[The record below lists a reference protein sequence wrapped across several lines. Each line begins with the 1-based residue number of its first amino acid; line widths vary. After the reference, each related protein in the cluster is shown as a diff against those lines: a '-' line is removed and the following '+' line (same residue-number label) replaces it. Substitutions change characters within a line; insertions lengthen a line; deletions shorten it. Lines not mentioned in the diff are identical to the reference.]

1 MRKPLTALVLSTML
15 AVSSVTTFTSI
26 AVAESKFQIKE
37 DATVADRVKAFAD
50 IKALFTE
57 KTVLA
62 DVKKLYLDK
71 FQAEVKRIDATIK
84 ADDPKIEEN
93 LLLVLDAAIK
103 GDLTVGQA
111 QQAVD
116 KGLQWYF
123 YFFIRDQ
130 MNNQVRP
137 LLTKGDIA
145 GATAAF
151 DKVIQVYEGALQ
163 STVDKRDKKYG
174 TDMVAIL
181 KGTIE
186 QIQKDIKDN
195 NVNDFNVH
203 RQILDKTIIKVYTLA
218 TLTYAESI
226 PTKPAADQPTA
237 ITEGYF
243 LYMPVYTYLRGGSA
257 ADANAVKDA
266 FASGDPSKINLTTIQ
281 DQLQRTYIGKV
292 SEYVK
297 QALTKLEAGDLQG
310 ARGYAAEG
318 SMFLVGQEVFLGKE
332 NYKAALEVT
341 NQFVEAVDKADLAA
355 ANKSSFEVLK
365 FLVGKDGTS
374 LKIGDTAYQV
384 DGTAYTA
391 ENAPYISLKSN
402 RTLVPVRP
410 IAQAIQADAEV
421 EWIHATQS
429 VVITKDGK
437 KTVLVPGSDRIEQD
451 GIINENVKLD
461 QPMEIVNGSAF
472 IPLRAVAELFGKR
485 VFFENGEIIIL
496 R

>member
-1 MRKPLTALVLSTML
+1 MRKQFAALALSTML
-15 AVSSVTTFTSI
+15 AVSSVATFTSV

-37 DATVADRVKAFAD
+37 DTVIAERVKAFSD

-57 KTVLA
+57 KTVLE
-62 DVKKLYLDK
+62 DVKKLYVEK
-71 FQAEVKRIDATIK
+71 FEADVKRIDATIK
-84 ADDPKIEEN
+84 AADPKIEEN
-93 LLLVLDAAIK
+93 LLLVLNSAIK
-103 GDLTVGQA
+103 GDLKVDQA
-111 QQAVD
+111 KQAVD

-145 GATAAF
+145 GAQAAF
-151 DKVIQVYEGALQ
+151 DKVIQTYEGALQ

-174 TDMVAIL
+174 IDMVGIL

-186 QIQKDIKDN
+186 QIQKDIAAG

-226 PTKPAADQPTA
+226 PTKSAADQPTA
-237 ITEGYF
+237 ITEAYF
-243 LYMPVYTYLRGGSA
+243 LFMPVYTYLRGGSA
-257 ADANAVKDA
+257 EDANAIKEA
-266 FASGDPSKINLTTIQ
+266 FASGDASKINFTNIQ

-292 SEYVK
+292 SEYVN
-297 QALTKLEAGDLQG
+297 QAFKKLEAGDLQG

-332 NYKAALEVT
+332 KYAAALEVT
-341 NQFVEAVDKADLAA
+341 GKFIEAVDQSDLAS
-355 ANKSSFEVLK
+355 ANKNGFDILK
-365 FLVGKDGTS
+365 YLVVKDGTN
-374 LKIGDTAYQV
+374 LTIGSTSYQV
-384 DGTAYTA
+384 DGSSFTA
-391 ENAPYISLKSN
+391 ENAPFINEHSS

-410 IAQAIQADAEV
+410 IAQAIQAEV
-421 EWIHATQS
+421 EWVDAAKKVI
-429 VVITKDGK
+429 ITKDGK
-437 KTVLVPGSDRIEQD
+437 KTELTVGSDQIVQNGE
-451 GIINENVKLD
+451 INANVSLD
-461 QPMEIVNGSAF
+461 QPVEIVNGSSF

>member
-1 MRKPLTALVLSTML
+1 MRKQFVALALSTML
-15 AVSSVTTFTSI
+15 AVSSVATFSSV
-26 AVAESKFQIKE
+26 AFAESKFHITE
-37 DATVADRVKAFAD
+37 DKTVAERVQAFTD

-57 KTVLA
+57 KTDLA
-62 DVKKLYLDK
+62 AVKKLYIEK
-71 FQAEVKRIDATIK
+71 FQAEVKRIDTTIK

-103 GDLTVGQA
+103 GELKADQA
-111 QQAVD
+111 KQAVD

-151 DKVIQVYEGALQ
+151 DKVIQVYEGVTQ
-163 STVDKRDKKYG
+163 STVDKRDQKYG
-174 TDMVAIL
+174 IDMVGIL

-186 QIQKDIKDN
+186 QIQKDIKDG
-195 NVNDFNVH
+195 NVDDFNVH

-226 PTKPAADQPTA
+226 PTKAAADQATA
-237 ITEGYF
+237 MTEGYF
-243 LYMPVYTYLRGGSA
+243 LYMPVYTYLRGGSI
-257 ADANAVKDA
+257 ADANAIKDA
-266 FASGDPSKINLTTIQ
+266 FASGDASQINFTKIQ

-292 SEYVK
+292 SEYVN
-297 QALTKLEAGDLQG
+297 QAFTKLEAGDLQG

-332 NYKAALEVT
+332 KYDAALEVAGK
-341 NQFVEAVDKADLAA
+341 FVEAVDKSDLASA
-355 ANKSSFEVLK
+355 KKYGFDILK
-365 FLVGKDGTS
+365 YLVVKDGTS
-374 LKIGDTAYQV
+374 LKIGSTDYQV
-384 DGTAYTA
+384 DGASFKA
-391 ENAPYISLKSN
+391 ENAPFINAQSS

-410 IAQAIQADAEV
+410 IAQAIQAEV
-421 EWIHATQS
+421 EWVDATKK
-429 VVITKDGK
+429 VIITKDGK
-437 KTVLVPGSDRIEQD
+437 KTELTVGSDQIVQNGE
-451 GIINENVKLD
+451 INDKVKLD
-461 QPMEIVNGSAF
+461 QPVEIVNGSSF

-485 VFFENGEIIIL
+485 VFFENGEIVIL